1 MTLKILNRLEQID
14 HLIRT
19 KATGTPKE
27 MAQKLGISER
37 AWYKIRDELIN
48 DLNFPIAYCSIQRTY
63 YYTASGKFEA
73 GFKYMT
79 NEQKENLNGGWSYK
93 PEQLFFFNN
102 FSKLFSSLHF

>member
-1 MTLKILNRLEQID
+1 MLQKYLNRLNQID
-14 HLIRT
+14 YLIRN
-19 KATGTPKE
+19 KATGTPIE

-73 GFKYMT
+73 GFKYLT
-79 NEQKENLNGGWSYK
+79 DTQKENLRGGGSNK
-93 PEQLFFFNN
+93 PEQLIFFNN
-102 FSKLFSSLHF
+102 FSKIFSPLHF